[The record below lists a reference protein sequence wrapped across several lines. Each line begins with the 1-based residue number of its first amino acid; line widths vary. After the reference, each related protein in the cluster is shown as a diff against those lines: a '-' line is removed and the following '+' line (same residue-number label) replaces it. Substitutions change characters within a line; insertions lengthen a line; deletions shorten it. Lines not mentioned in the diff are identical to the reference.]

1 MSKDRTKRQNFELIK
16 GLIESE
22 NELDIL
28 EILKKENLT
37 LWGFFTIFKNFVLVN
52 YLNSDTEKRQRRK
65 VSLYLVRKGIY
76 KSENGARASERTLVD
91 RGLNLTNIRFKLS
104 TYMNAIDKLSIIK
117 ENVIHVK
124 KRLDLYGAMNDTYSD
139 EFMDFCK
146 KYNLLSHNERKAQRR
161 FYKITSPEKKK
172 VIKKIVFED
181 GEEIIF
187 EKKETFIEEK
197 RRLEAEKKALELQR
211 KENERIS
218 ILFLKKKKARIK
230 MLKDFS
236 KSHYEGRTYTQKN
249 ILELEK
255 MDCLT
260 NNSYDQSKVLLKLQ
274 KLES

>member
-76 KSENGARASERTLVD
+76 KSENGARSSERTLID
-91 RGLNLTNIRFKLS
+91 RGLNLTNIRFKVS
-104 TYMNAIDKLSIIK
+104 TYMNAIDKLSMIK

-146 KYNLLSHNERKAQRR
+146 KYNLLCHNERKAQRR